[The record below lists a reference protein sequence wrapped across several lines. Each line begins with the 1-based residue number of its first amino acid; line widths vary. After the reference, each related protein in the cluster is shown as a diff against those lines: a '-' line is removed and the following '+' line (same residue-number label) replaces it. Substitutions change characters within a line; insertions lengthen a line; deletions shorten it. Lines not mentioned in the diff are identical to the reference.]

1 MILGVG
7 IDLVSVARIE
17 ELLSKFGTKF
27 EERIFTNQEIQ
38 KAKAIKVLGDDNLA
52 RTLFYAKRFAAKE
65 AFSKAIG
72 FGIGKVISFQDI
84 QINNDELGRPFIE
97 IAGEKLNFLQDHFR
111 ASRIDINL
119 SLSDEFLVEKKSL
132 EIKSEA
138 KSFKNYLA
146 QAIVIIS
153 K

>member
-7 IDLVSVARIE
+7 IDLVSVARIA

-27 EERIFTNQEIQ
+27 EQRIFTDQEIN
-38 KAKAIKVLGDDNLA
+38 KAQAIKSLGDDNVA
-52 RTLFYAKRFAAKE
+52 ITLFYAKRFAAKE
-65 AFSKAIG
+65 AFAKAVG
-72 FGIGKVISFQDI
+72 FGIGKIIGFRDI
-84 QINNDELGRPFIE
+84 QINNDKLGKPFIE
-97 IAGEKLNFLQDHFR
+97 IASEKLNFLQEHFY

-119 SLSDEFLVEKKSL
+119 SLSDEFLVEKKSSDV
-132 EIKSEA
+132 KSY
-138 KSFKNYLA
+138 KNYLA